1 MRFRA
6 CLVLLLLAS
15 ACASA
20 PAPQSMPRPHAFAST
35 PTSGPRLLLVS
46 SPMEPTPERSW
57 IGKADLDKA
66 RALLSRARQDIEPR
80 QWEQLDRKLTAAER
94 AFERF
99 SRAAKASGHAAEV
112 VRGAEG
118 VAQAGRA
125 RTLAEFLPRVGPLL
139 VGLVLLYPSSTA
151 GPEIDRRPEWVDAQ
165 REYEARL
172 LDVAEESRRLMEEFE
187 RQEAEEVV
195 LDFDSDP
202 VAAVTA
208 PIPWWKKTNPATG
221 KPYTSVEEYDRVPRH
236 ADQTCKNS
244 RLDELQAEKDELSA
258 SIPLFNP
265 KAPDST
271 NKKRL
276 DKVPCSRIR
285 LRLEA
290 MKKVLEKRW
299 EIQNECFGGKP
310 DQAHDKTMIQFEQG
324 IANIKKL
331 EAKNCAPGH
340 PMAEK

>member
-1 MRFRA
+1 
-6 CLVLLLLAS
+6 
-15 ACASA
+15 
-20 PAPQSMPRPHAFAST
+20 
-35 PTSGPRLLLVS
+35 
-46 SPMEPTPERSW
+46 MEPTPKRSW
-57 IGKADLDKA
+57 IGRADLDKA

-80 QWEQLDRKLTAAER
+80 QWEQLDRKFTAAER

-125 RTLAEFLPRVGPLL
+125 RTLAEFFPRVGPLL

-151 GPEIDRRPEWVDAQ
+151 GPESDRRPEWVDAQ

-195 LDFDSDP
+195 LDVDSDP

-208 PIPWWKKTNPATG
+208 PTPWWKKTNPATG
-221 KPYTSVEEYDRVPRH
+221 KPYTSMEEYDRVPRH

-258 SIPLFNP
+258 SIPPFDP

-299 EIQNECFGGKP
+299 EIQN
-310 DQAHDKTMIQFEQG
+310 
-324 IANIKKL
+324 
-331 EAKNCAPGH
+331 
-340 PMAEK
+340 